1 MKKQIRR
8 VSPHQNGKV
17 LGILTAISSLVFV
30 IPMSTIVI
38 FSSPAVDQHG
48 NPAIFPKFLFILFPL
63 IYLVLGYLMTAIG
76 SAIYNFL
83 FRFIGG
89 FEFEVKDEDAQQ
101 IGAPDAQ
108 APR

>member
-17 LGILTAISSLVFV
+17 LGILMAISSLVFV
-30 IPMSTIVI
+30 IPMFIIVL
-38 FSSPAVDQHG
+38 FVTPAVDQHG
-48 NPAIFPKFLFILFPL
+48 NPVTFPKFMLFLFPVM
-63 IYLVLGYLMTAIG
+63 YLVLGYLMTAIG
-76 SAIYNFL
+76 SVIYNFL

-89 FEFEVKDEDAQQ
+89 FEYEVKAENAEQVA
-101 IGAPDAQ
+101 APDAQ